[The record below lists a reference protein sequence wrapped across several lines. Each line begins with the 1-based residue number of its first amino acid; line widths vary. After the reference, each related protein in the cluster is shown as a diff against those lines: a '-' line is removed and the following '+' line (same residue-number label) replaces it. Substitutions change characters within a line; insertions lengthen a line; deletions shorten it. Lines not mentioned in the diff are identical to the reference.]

1 MGGGQFEAT
10 FLFPFPSLG
19 ERENSCNKL
28 CREKHKSGAVLY
40 PLFSLKHFVFFM
52 KLTIGL
58 MGKIC
63 SIKQTRL

>member
-52 KLTIGL
+52 KLTIG
-58 MGKIC
+58 
-63 SIKQTRL
+63 